1 VYEYVVALDSE
12 LDAYGELSFKIKDRD
27 LRKLILSDIQLTKEK
42 TFNVLEV
49 LRGTQG
55 KIPNA

>member
-1 VYEYVVALDSE
+1 MYEYVVALDSE

-27 LRKLILSDIQLTKEK
+27 LRKVILSDIQQTKEK

-49 LRGTQG
+49 LRGT
-55 KIPNA
+55 